1 MFGGEK
7 GQLCDLRGVSVDSDS
22 NIIVA
27 DTGNKLIKIFSPGGK
42 FLRKIGQGSLTSPV
56 HCVQCDRYL
65 IVSDNQEHCIKFFTY
80 NGNLQHKV
88 GELGQGLGK
97 FRNPCCLSVN
107 TSGHLTVCDSI
118 NNRIQVFNLN
128 GKFIGKFEKLKT
140 PRSVAALSNGRIVVA
155 EKYNHGIQILE

>member
-1 MFGGEK
+1 M
-7 GQLCDLRGVSVDSDS
+7 
-22 NIIVA
+22 
-27 DTGNKLIKIFSPGGK
+27 
-42 FLRKIGQGSLTSPV
+42 
-56 HCVQCDRYL
+56 
-65 IVSDNQEHCIKFFTY
+65 
-80 NGNLQHKV
+80 
-88 GELGQGLGK
+88 
-97 FRNPCCLSVN
+97 N